1 MAKTYIFIILKLSLS
16 SKLIEDIYKI
26 FLETFEL
33 INETSDCLSY
43 NLNFNLLTLA
53 GWNLWFDIN

>member
-1 MAKTYIFIILKLSLS
+1 MANTYIFIILKLSLS
-16 SKLIEDIYKI
+16 SKIIEDIYKI

-53 GWNLWFDIN
+53 G

>member
-53 GWNLWFDIN
+53 GWNLRFDIN